1 MKKDLRQFRYDDVIE
16 NHLYRTRKGQEIW
29 LKLGLPYVQDIK

>member
-16 NHLYRTRKGQEIW
+16 NHLYRTLQGQRLW
-29 LKLGLPYVQDIK
+29 LRLNLPYVKDV